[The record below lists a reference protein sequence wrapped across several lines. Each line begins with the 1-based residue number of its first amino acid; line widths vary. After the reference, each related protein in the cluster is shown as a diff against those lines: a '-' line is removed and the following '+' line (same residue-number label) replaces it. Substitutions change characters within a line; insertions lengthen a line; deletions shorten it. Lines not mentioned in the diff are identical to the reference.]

1 MTLELG
7 DTNIPMLGEVT
18 FFARELCQ
26 IEMEE
31 IMQTGF
37 TLNDIAVG
45 KLVFAPE
52 ATSFDVMKS
61 NNQEAFATAR
71 DERLSIS
78 RELHVEGSLLRQT
91 VSLAT
96 NPIVVVR
103 DPPIIVENPSP
114 CSPLSAYGN
123 DTCYIM
129 KLNESDAIL
138 DTMASDSFSFY
149 FPLIKPQYLTPGR
162 GVKDRAFLSVR
173 KTNEL
178 LRYDPVAFP
187 SWCGGSASFSV
198 WVENEGVAGYIIS
211 RYKTS
216 EVPFPEKFWILVIGI
231 LNRGREGQKESACLG
246 VSTRARARVLSL
258 THNHEIKRRHKRT
271 QVLTERPCARRSH
284 IQEL

>member
-7 DTNIPMLGEVT
+7 DTNIPTLGEVT
-18 FFARELCQ
+18 FFARELSQ

-31 IMQTGF
+31 IMRTGF

-52 ATSFDVMKS
+52 ATSFDEMKS
-61 NNQEAFATAR
+61 KNQEAFASAR

-78 RELHVEGSLLRQT
+78 RDLHVEGSLLRQT
-91 VSLAT
+91 VFLAT

-103 DPPIIVENPSP
+103 DPPIIVKNSSP
-114 CSPLSAYGN
+114 CSPIAAYGN
-123 DTCYIM
+123 DTSCSIM
-129 KLNESDAIL
+129 KLSESDAIL
-138 DTMASDSFSFY
+138 DTTLNYQY
-149 FPLIKPQYLTPGR
+149 FPLIKSQYLPPGR

-231 LNRGREGQKESACLG
+231 SM
-246 VSTRARARVLSL
+246 
-258 THNHEIKRRHKRT
+258 
-271 QVLTERPCARRSH
+271 
-284 IQEL
+284 

>member
-1 MTLELG
+1 MIDPLCFPRARTRTRTHTHTQSVVEISRPVTDCSGMTLELG
-7 DTNIPMLGEVT
+7 DTNIPTLGEVT
-18 FFARELCQ
+18 FFARALSQ

-31 IMQTGF
+31 IMRTGF

-61 NNQEAFATAR
+61 NNKEAFATAR
-71 DERLSIS
+71 DERLLIS

-96 NPIVVVR
+96 NPIVVVSR
-103 DPPIIVENPSP
+103 DPPIIVENSSP
-114 CSPLSAYGN
+114 CSPLAAYGN
-123 DTCYIM
+123 DTSCYIM
-129 KLNESDAIL
+129 KVSESDAIL
-138 DTMASDSFSFY
+138 DTTLSY

-162 GVKDRAFLSVR
+162 GIKDRAFLSVR

-187 SWCGGSASFSV
+187 SWCDGSASFSV

-231 LNRGREGQKESACLG
+231 SMQ
-246 VSTRARARVLSL
+246 
-258 THNHEIKRRHKRT
+258 
-271 QVLTERPCARRSH
+271 
-284 IQEL
+284 